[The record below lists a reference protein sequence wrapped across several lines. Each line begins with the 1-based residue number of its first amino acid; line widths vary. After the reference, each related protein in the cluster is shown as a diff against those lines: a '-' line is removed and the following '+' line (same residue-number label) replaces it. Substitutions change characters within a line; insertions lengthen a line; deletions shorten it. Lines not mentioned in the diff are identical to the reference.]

1 MALLVRHVVV
11 VDDNHDILS
20 VTKKML
26 ENKGYQVHGFTE
38 PVKALAH
45 AKDCK
50 ECGVVITDLRM
61 PEMNGLQLIR
71 ELKESRPDM
80 KAVLMTAFQV
90 NQEEW
95 LQTLPS
101 AKVDQFLIKP
111 FDSVRLVEALEKCV
125 SLVYSS

>member
-1 MALLVRHVVV
+1 MSLLARHVVV
-11 VDDNHDILS
+11 VDDNHDILA

-26 ENKGYQVHGFTE
+26 ENKGYLVHDFTE

-61 PEMNGLQLIR
+61 PKMNGLQLIR

-80 KAVLMTAFQV
+80 KAVLMTATEIKK
-90 NQEEW
+90 EEW
-95 LQTLPS
+95 QQTLPS
-101 AKVDQFLIKP
+101 AKVDQFLTKP
-111 FDSVRLVEALEKCV
+111 FNSVNLVEAIEKCLL
-125 SLVYSS
+125 LVH